1 MRILGKIENNDI
13 LRILLIVFLLTVI
26 GYLVIYLDPY
36 NNYES
41 NFGVTV
47 FFDLLSIN
55 RKLFFSVTYLVAFP
69 FVQLM
74 PIFYKKENSFENLV
88 IMRITHNG
96 YLKYCAKKIIL
107 NYSIFIISLYV
118 SLLLM
123 IHFSW
128 STISF
133 VPQHVFPLF
142 SENAF
147 INLILF
153 LFTSIIGNIIFSLFL
168 FTLIYYFKNR
178 YSYMLLPLVLTFSS
192 ILLGILFSVICI
204 PLLLFI
210 QKPELIKSLAFSISP
225 LNLTVPGMLFESDG
239 MIGFLCS
246 SILFLVITSIL
257 IFVSQYRRIRNG

>member
-1 MRILGKIENNDI
+1 VRILGKIENNDI

-26 GYLVIYLDPY
+26 GYLIIYLDPY

-41 NFGVTV
+41 NFGITV

-55 RKLFFSVTYLVAFP
+55 RKIFFSVIYLVAFP

-74 PIFYKKENSFENLV
+74 PIFYKKENGFENL
-88 IMRITHNG
+88 IILRITHKG
-96 YLKYCAKKIIL
+96 YLKYCTKKIIV
-107 NYSIFIISLYV
+107 NYSIFIISLYA
-118 SLLLM
+118 SILLM

-153 LFTSIIGNIIFSLFL
+153 LLSSTIGNVIFSLFL

-178 YSYMLLPLVLTFSS
+178 YSYVLLPIVLTFSS
-192 ILLGILFSVICI
+192 ILLGILLSIICI

-210 QKPELIKSLAFSISP
+210 QEPALIKSLAFSISP
-225 LNLTVPGMLFESDG
+225 LNLTVPGILFESDG

-246 SILFLVITSIL
+246 SILFLGITIIL
-257 IFVSQYRRIRNG
+257 IFSSQYRRIRNG